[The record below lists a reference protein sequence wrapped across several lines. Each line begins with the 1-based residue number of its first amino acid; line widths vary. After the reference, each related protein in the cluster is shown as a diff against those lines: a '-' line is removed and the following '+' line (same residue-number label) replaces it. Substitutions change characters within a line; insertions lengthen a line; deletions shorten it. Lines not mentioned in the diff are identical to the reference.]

1 MYRNDILE
9 YAKLIIAS
17 PFKYLPY
24 LIKGFEK
31 YYFVDN
37 YQYRN
42 LTRCVNVAVQQNIGC
57 I

>member
-1 MYRNDILE
+1 MYPNYSLG

-17 PFKYLPY
+17 PFKYFPY
-24 LIKGFEK
+24 LSKIIEK

-37 YQYRN
+37 YQYQN
-42 LTRCVNVAVQQNIGC
+42 LTRCVNIAVKENIGC